1 MTAST
6 AAGSAGTT
14 AARLV
19 RPVLLCLS
27 HLRWDFVFQ
36 RPQHL
41 MTRAAAAGGY
51 QVVFFEEP
59 LLAAP
64 GDGGG
69 AAGRLDLRRTPEGV
83 LVATPRLPPG
93 LDAAAA
99 DAAQRD
105 LLDKLLAELAAP
117 VAVAWFYTPMALAF
131 AGHVR
136 ATGATVYDCM
146 DELSLF
152 RGASPG
158 LALLE
163 RRLLKRADLVFTGGR
178 SLYRAKRRLHPRV
191 HLFPSSVDAAH
202 FRRALAWSA
211 PEPADQAG
219 LARPRVGFFGVIDER
234 VDYALLDAVAERRP
248 HWQLVMLGPT
258 AKIDPASLPRR
269 PNLHWLGPKRYS
281 ELPAYLA
288 GWDAGLMPFALNEAT
303 RFISPTKTPEFLAA
317 GVPLV
322 STPVPDVV
330 ADWGGQDG
338 LVEIAHGPEAVIA
351 ALETALARPSRPW
364 LARVDQGLRWLSWDA
379 TWARMQRLIEDAASG
394 GGGRQRLVA
403 PAGEPTHV

>member
-1 MTAST
+1 MNPMPRST
-6 AAGSAGTT
+6 A
-14 AARLV
+14 
-19 RPVLLCLS
+19 PVLLCLS

-41 MTRAAAAGGY
+41 MTRAAAAGY
-51 QVVFFEEP
+51 RVVFFEEP
-59 LLAAP
+59 LPAAS
-64 GDGGG
+64 GG
-69 AAGRLDLRRTPEGV
+69 APYLRTRMAPEGV
-83 LVATPRLPPG
+83 LVATPLLPPG

-105 LLDKLLAELAAP
+105 LLDGLLAALAAP

-136 ATGATVYDCM
+136 AATTVYDCM

-152 RGASPG
+152 RGASPR

-163 RRLLKRADLVFTGGR
+163 RRLLRRADLVFTGGR
-178 SLYRAKRRLHPRV
+178 SLYKSKRRLHPHA

-202 FRRALAWSA
+202 FRRARSWGAA
-211 PEPADQAG
+211 AEPGDQAG
-219 LARPRVGFFGVIDER
+219 LARPRVGFFGVLDER
-234 VDYALLDAVAERRP
+234 MDYALLDGVARARP
-248 HWQLVMLGPT
+248 DWQLVMLGPT
-258 AKIDPASLPRR
+258 AKIDPAALPRR
-269 PNLHWLGPKRYS
+269 PNLHWLGMKGYA

-330 ADWGGQDG
+330 SDWGRDG
-338 LVEIAHGPEAVIA
+338 LVEIAAGAEEVVAAIEA
-351 ALETALARPSRPW
+351 ALSRPLQPW
-364 LARVDQGLRWLSWDA
+364 LARVDQRLSWLSWDA
-379 TWARMQRLIEDAASG
+379 TWARMRRLIEDANSGARQSVAS
-394 GGGRQRLVA
+394 
-403 PAGEPTHV
+403 AGEPTHA